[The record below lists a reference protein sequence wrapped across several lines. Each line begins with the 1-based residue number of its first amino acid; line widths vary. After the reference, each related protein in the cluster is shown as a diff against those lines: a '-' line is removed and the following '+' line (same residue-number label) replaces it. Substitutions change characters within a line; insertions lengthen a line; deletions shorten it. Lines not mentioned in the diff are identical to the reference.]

1 MGGGTRSRY
10 LKKLVTDTIIWNFD
24 IKESIAY
31 IEKIGGITCAESWYY
46 KVKRRVLSDE
56 EIQEWLT
63 EHMKAGFVRA
73 HKLEIEE
80 LIRIKE
86 PLLDIY
92 RQETEKDYMIEKKGD
107 DGKTLLNKDSTP
119 IMINNPTYNVDRV
132 IRLAAQ
138 IDSLNKSL
146 DDLNSANP
154 MVQAI
159 KQKMN
164 ENIKAAGERSHNENQ
179 PSTV

>member
-10 LKKLVTDTIIWNFD
+10 VKKLVTDTIIWDFS
-24 IKESIAY
+24 IKDSVAY
-31 IEKIGGITCAESWYY
+31 MKLIGGIDCSESWYS
-46 KVKRRVLSDE
+46 KVKRRVLSDD
-56 EIQEWLT
+56 EIQDWLT

-80 LIRIKE
+80 LIRIKK

-92 RQETEKDYMIEKKGD
+92 QLETKKEYMIPKLDD
-107 DGKTLLNKDSTP
+107 DGKPLFDDDGEALKV
-119 IMINNPTYNVDRV
+119 NNPAYNVDRV

-154 MVQAI
+154 MVHAI

-164 ENIKAAGERSHNENQ
+164 ENIKAAGDRSHNENQ
-179 PSTV
+179 PSTI